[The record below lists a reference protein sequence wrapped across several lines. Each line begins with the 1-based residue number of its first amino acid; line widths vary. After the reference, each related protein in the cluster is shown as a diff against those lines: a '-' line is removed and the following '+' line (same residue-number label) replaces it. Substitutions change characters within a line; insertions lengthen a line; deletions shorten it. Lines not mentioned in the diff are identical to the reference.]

1 MCARILQ
8 KVTSIKESVGPRQE
22 IDVGFCSHPFPSH
35 LQILSQIVLLFLPVL
50 VLRLRIGLDL
60 LPLLSSLTL
69 QLLALGYVS
78 RIIILCLLLAVVA
91 LLVFVASILVL
102 LSVLAVIGVS
112 SI

>member
-1 MCARILQ
+1 M
-8 KVTSIKESVGPRQE
+8 
-22 IDVGFCSHPFPSH
+22 DVGFCSHPATSH

-50 VLRLRIGLDL
+50 VLLLRSGLDL

-69 QLLALGYVS
+69 QLLTLWYVS

-91 LLVFVASILVL
+91 LLVFAVSFLVF
-102 LSVLAVIGVS
+102 LSVLVVIGVR